1 MNTSKYEHEKPE
13 WKDQTWKRGKMLH
26 VGLTDSHVYEG
37 LLNGVVVGRIV
48 MFRHQCQESS
58 SVLG

>member
-1 MNTSKYEHEKPE
+1 MNTRKYEREKPE
-13 WKDQTWKRGKMLH
+13 WKDQTWKTGKMLH
-26 VGLTDSHVYEG
+26 VGLTGSHVYEG